1 MPYLQTAFSAAL
13 LLILSTP
20 LSAQV
25 TLSLKRPVGTD
36 AYLPDL
42 YKLTIV
48 NKETAQQVYLR
59 LEVEEQRAGVVG
71 IIHTADFRLSEGIST
86 YDVSNYQQLEPL
98 KVIRSQEK
106 YKAFTLR
113 NNQLPPGRY
122 SVCIYLL
129 RGRDQQELAKDCYT
143 LSLENF
149 LPPYLI
155 SPADQDTVYTRTPFF
170 FWSPASPS
178 PSRGSFAYTLLITE
192 ILYAQSPVAAI
203 KSNRFWIKKEAIPTP
218 SFQYPEY
225 ARDLEEGQPYAWQVI
240 AYLNDEKIAES
251 EVGSFSYSSIAGP
264 NEDDEEEGEEEG
276 EEEKNEEDMNLQTYY
291 ELSPG
296 PAAGLYRL
304 REPYLP
310 FIYDNP
316 YPPEKPAVQ
325 LLDNS
330 GSMMYEGEMEEEQQF
345 GFNKNI
351 VDLSAWDALQPGA
364 TYLFKLTNQQGET
377 YELRFNYE
385 PVE

>member
-1 MPYLQTAFSAAL
+1 M
-13 LLILSTP
+13 LLILSIP

-25 TLSLKRPVGTD
+25 TLSLKRPMGTD

-42 YKLTIV
+42 YNLTIV
-48 NKETAQQVYLR
+48 NKESARQVYLR
-59 LEVEEQRAGVVG
+59 LVVEEQQAGMVG
-71 IIHTADFRLSEGIST
+71 VIHSAVFPLPEGIST
-86 YDVSNYQQLEPL
+86 YDVSNYQELQPL

-129 RGRDQQELAKDCYT
+129 SGQEQQELAKDCYT

-155 SPADQDTVYTRTPFF
+155 SPADRDTVYTRTPFF
-170 FWSPASPS
+170 FWSPASPP
-178 PSRGSFAYTLLITE
+178 PSQGNFAYTLLISE
-192 ILYAQSPVAAI
+192 ILHAQSPVAAI
-203 KSNRFWIKKEAIPTP
+203 KSNRFWIRKERIPTP

-225 ARDLEEGQPYAWQVI
+225 GRDLEEGQPYAWQVI
-240 AYLNDEKIAES
+240 AYLNEEKIAES
-251 EVGSFSYSSIAGP
+251 EVGSFSYSSLAGP
-264 NEDDEEEGEEEG
+264 GEEDEKKEEK
-276 EEEKNEEDMNLQTYY
+276 EEEKSKEEMNRQTYY
-291 ELSPG
+291 KLSPG

-304 REPYLP
+304 REPSLP
-310 FIYDNP
+310 FLYDNP

-325 LLDNS
+325 LLDNR
-330 GSMMYEGEMEEEQQF
+330 GSRMYEGEMEEEQQF
-345 GFNKNI
+345 GLNKNLI
-351 VDLSAWDALQPGA
+351 DLSAWGALQPGA

-377 YELRFNYE
+377 YQLRFSYE